1 MKQFIFLFLWFALMA
16 LNPSNAAVHQLNGQV
31 IRIIDGD
38 TFEILIGGTLRE
50 KIRMKDIDAPEKN
63 KPMAKKPNKL

>member
-1 MKQFIFLFLWFALMA
+1 MA
-16 LNPSNAAVHQLNGQV
+16 LNISNAAVNQLYGRV

-50 KIRMKDIDAPEKN
+50 KIRVKDIDAPEKN
-63 KPMAKKPNKL
+63 KPMAKKPNIH

>member
-1 MKQFIFLFLWFALMA
+1 MA
-16 LNPSNAAVHQLNGQV
+16 LNFSNAAVNQLYGRV

-63 KPMAKKPNKL
+63 KPMAQKPNIY